1 MKKKIFAATRAFI
14 PLLLALAASVSQGWG
29 AEKPTIVVARTEA
42 SQIANWQPA
51 LGEGLAQMIV
61 TELHKIGKFD
71 VLESLAL
78 PDLESEQNLGKE
90 GKVSETEKVQTGA
103 WEGADY
109 ILITKVT
116 AFGSKQTGWGVD
128 ASMPVGPDPWAR
140 RLGPPGPG
148 PRPGPGGPAPRPG
161 PSPRPGPGARPA
173 PAPAGPPRGDWG
185 FPGAPA
191 PGIPILPYSQKNSEF
206 KITIVWRIVDIT
218 TRKIRAADTAE
229 GIEKGVAVNVGGFNF
244 GQSQSRDS
252 GLGKATQAAVGKIIS
267 QLRALDLPPG
277 DRANRQ
283 QLKADADYWK
293 LRSVRGTVEAVAG
306 KSLWINLGSAQGFAK
321 GDRVKIYRV
330 KRITN
335 ADGKLVAT
343 EYEELAVVPLS
354 TVQKDKSKAE
364 YTGAVP
370 IEEGWAV
377 ADERLNIEDL
387 Q

>member
-1 MKKKIFAATRAFI
+1 MKKKFFTA
-14 PLLLALAASVSQGWG
+14 PLEGLAILLAITASLAPGQG

-42 SQIANWQPA
+42 SQIAGWQPA

-61 TELHKIGKFD
+61 TELHKLGTFE

-78 PDLESEQNLGKE
+78 PDLESEQNLGRE
-90 GKVSETEKVQTGA
+90 GQVSETERVETGA

-116 AFGSKQTGWGVD
+116 AFGSTETGFGID
-128 ASMPVGPDPWAR
+128 PNLPVAPDPWAR

-148 PRPGPGGPAPRPG
+148 PRPGPGARPGPTPRPG
-161 PSPRPGPGARPA
+161 PSRPA
-173 PAPAGPPRGDWG
+173 PGRPPPRGDWG

-191 PGIPILPYSQKNSEF
+191 PGIPIPFGGYSQKKSEN
-206 KITIVWRIVDIT
+206 KITIAWRIVDIA
-218 TRKIRAADTAE
+218 TRKIKAADTAE
-229 GIEKGVAVNVGGFNF
+229 GIEKGVSVAVGGFNF

-252 GLGKATQAAVGKIIS
+252 ALGKATQRAVAKIIA
-267 QLRALDLPPG
+267 QLRNVDLPPG
-277 DRANRQ
+277 DRVNRQ
-283 QLKADADYWK
+283 QLKADAEYWK

-306 KSLWINLGSAQGFAK
+306 KSIWISLGSAQGFVK
-321 GDRVKIYRV
+321 GDRVKIYRL

-343 EYEELAVVPLS
+343 EFEECAVVPL
-354 TVQKDKSKAE
+354 TVVQRDKSKAE

-377 ADERLNIEDL
+377 ADERLNIDDL